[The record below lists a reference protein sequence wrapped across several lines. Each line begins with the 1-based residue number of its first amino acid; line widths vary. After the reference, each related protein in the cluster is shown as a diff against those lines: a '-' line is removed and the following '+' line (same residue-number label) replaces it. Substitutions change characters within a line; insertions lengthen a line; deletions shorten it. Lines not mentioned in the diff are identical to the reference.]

1 MKQPKSAPK
10 WDVRRRVFRFS
21 VHSFRQHYLDQV
33 LGSALSHALLR
44 GTPVLMG
51 RRYTYLCIDL
61 ALPSPSLFSIM
72 KRILVLG
79 AGRSATVLIDYLIDH
94 APQGNWTVTVADMD
108 AETAARKVA
117 GRAHGKAVGADLSD
131 RAVRLKL
138 MEGTTVV
145 VSLLPPPMHPE
156 VARDCLA
163 MNCHLA
169 TASYVSEAMRALDA
183 EARAKGLTFINEIG
197 LDPGIDHLSAMQM
210 LDGLRA
216 DGHKILHFESH
227 CGGLV
232 APESD
237 DNPWGYK
244 FTWNPRNVVLAGQG
258 GAAKFIH
265 NGQYKYIPYQRLFTR
280 TDEIFIEGHGL
291 FEGYAN
297 RDSLGYREAY
307 GLMDALTVFRGTLR
321 KEGFC
326 AAWNVFVQLG
336 MTDDTYLMEGTD
348 RMTLSQFLAAFLP
361 DNGAWVRH
369 RLADHLC
376 LSDRVLDQIDWLGFF
391 GDEPVG
397 LAHATPAQILQSV
410 LERKWVMRP
419 TDKDM
424 IVMWHRIGSVK
435 EGEEHTTTA
444 SLVVKGDDMEHTA
457 MAKTVGLPLA
467 MATRM
472 VLEGTIERKGVVIP
486 IYPDIYNPMLAEL
499 EKFGV
504 QFEENVEVTGQ

>member
-1 MKQPKSAPK
+1 M
-10 WDVRRRVFRFS
+10 RN
-21 VHSFRQHYLDQV
+21 
-33 LGSALSHALLR
+33 
-44 GTPVLMG
+44 
-51 RRYTYLCIDL
+51 
-61 ALPSPSLFSIM
+61 
-72 KRILVLG
+72 ILVLG

-94 APQGNWTVTVADMD
+94 APQGHWTVTVADMD
-108 AETAARKVA
+108 AATAIRKVG
-117 GRAHGKAVGADLSD
+117 GRAHAKAVGADLSD
-131 RAVRLKL
+131 RAVRLGL
-138 MEGTTVV
+138 MQGMDVV

-156 VARDCLA
+156 VAKDCLTVG
-163 MNCHLA
+163 CHMA
-169 TASYVSEAMRALDA
+169 TASYVSDAMRALHH
-183 EARAKGLTFINEIG
+183 EAAAKGLTFINEIG

-210 LDGLRA
+210 LDALRA
-216 DGHKILHFESH
+216 DGHRILHFESH

-265 NGQYKYIPYQRLFTR
+265 NGTYRYIPYQRLFSR
-280 TDEIFIEGHGL
+280 IDQIWIDGYGS

-307 GLMDALTVFRGTLR
+307 GLNDALTVFRGTLR

-336 MTDDTYLMEGTD
+336 MTDDTYTMEGTD
-348 RMTLSQFLAAFLP
+348 RMTLSGFLGAFLP
-361 DNGAWVRH
+361 DNGASLRY

-376 LSDRVLDQIDWLGFF
+376 VSDRVMDQIDWLGLF

-410 LERKWVMRP
+410 LERKWAMRP

-424 IVMWHRIGSVK
+424 IVMWHRIGSMKDGV
-435 EGEEHTTTA
+435 EHTTTA
-444 SLVVKGDDMEHTA
+444 SLVVKGDDTERTA

-467 MATRM
+467 IATRM
-472 VLEGTIERKGVVIP
+472 VLEGTIARKGVLLP
-486 IYPDIYNPMLAEL
+486 IYPDIYGPMLAEL
-499 EKFGV
+499 QRFGIR
-504 QFEENVEVTGQ
+504 FEERMVTAA

>member
-1 MKQPKSAPK
+1 M
-10 WDVRRRVFRFS
+10 RN
-21 VHSFRQHYLDQV
+21 
-33 LGSALSHALLR
+33 
-44 GTPVLMG
+44 
-51 RRYTYLCIDL
+51 
-61 ALPSPSLFSIM
+61 
-72 KRILVLG
+72 ILVLG

-94 APQGNWTVTVADMD
+94 APQGHWTVTVADMD
-108 AETAARKVA
+108 AATAIRKVG
-117 GRAHGKAVGADLSD
+117 GRAQAKAVGADLSD
-131 RAVRLKL
+131 RAVRLGL
-138 MEGTTVV
+138 MQGMDVV

-156 VARDCLA
+156 VAKDCLTVG
-163 MNCHLA
+163 CHMA
-169 TASYVSEAMRALDA
+169 TASYVSDAMRTLHQ
-183 EARAKGLTFINEIG
+183 EAAAKGLTFINEIG

-210 LDGLRA
+210 LDTLRA
-216 DGHKILHFESH
+216 DGHRILHFESH

-265 NGQYKYIPYQRLFTR
+265 NGTYRYIPYQRLFSR
-280 TDEIFIEGHGL
+280 IDQIWIDGYGS

-307 GLMDALTVFRGTLR
+307 GLNDALTVFRGTLR

-336 MTDDTYLMEGTD
+336 MTDDTYTMEGTD
-348 RMTLSQFLAAFLP
+348 RMTLSGYLGAFLP
-361 DNGAWVRH
+361 DNGAPLRY

-376 LSDRVLDQIDWLGFF
+376 VSDRVMDQIDWLGLF

-410 LERKWVMRP
+410 LERKWAMRP

-424 IVMWHRIGSVK
+424 IVMWHRIGSMKDGV
-435 EGEEHTTTA
+435 EHTTTA
-444 SLVVKGDDMEHTA
+444 SLVVKGDDTERTA

-467 MATRM
+467 IATRM
-472 VLEGTIERKGVVIP
+472 VLEGTIARKGVLLP
-486 IYPDIYNPMLAEL
+486 IYPDIYGPMLAEL
-499 EKFGV
+499 QRFGIR
-504 QFEENVEVTGQ
+504 FEERMVTAA